1 MIKAIKLSLAI
12 GFAVLL
18 FLGAWMGYYAK
29 TPLNLSATSQT
40 ITIKANSGL
49 SSIANQ
55 LVAQGV
61 IEETYSFNFLAR
73 ILGKEASLKAGD
85 YELNENVTPYKLLSV
100 LGKGGQTAY
109 GKITFIEGKTFKQ
122 IRKRLKENK
131 DVKNTIGKLSDAEV
145 MALVGA
151 EKKHPEG
158 LFFPDT
164 YHFDKGTKDIVLLKR
179 SYETMQKKLEAAWQD
194 RDANLPYKNSYE
206 ALIMASIIE
215 KETGQGA
222 ERPTIGGVFVN
233 RLKIGMRLQ
242 TDPTVIYGM
251 GDKFKGNIRRK
262 DLRKD
267 TSYNTYTRYGL
278 PPTPIATPSL
288 ASINGALHPAKTKYL
303 YFVGKG
309 DTTHAFS
316 ATLAE
321 HNRAVRKYQ
330 LKR

>member
-1 MIKAIKLSLAI
+1 MIRTIK
-12 GFAVLL
+12 L
-18 FLGAWMGYYAK
+18 FLGLALLGAIFLAAWIGYYAK
-29 TPLNLSATSQT
+29 TPLDIASEEQAVT
-40 ITIKANSGL
+40 IEANSGL

-55 LVAQGV
+55 LANQGV
-61 IEETYSFNFLAR
+61 IKDTLSFKLLAKL
-73 ILGKEASLKAGD
+73 LGKESTLKAGEYD
-85 YELNENVTPYKLLSV
+85 IEDNITPYNLLAI
-100 LGKGGQTAY
+100 LAKGGKPAQ
-109 GKITFIEGKTFKQ
+109 GKITFIEGKTFKN
-122 IRKRLKENK
+122 IRKVLRSNK
-131 DVKNTIGKLSDAEV
+131 DVKSTIKGLSNAEV
-145 MALVGA
+145 MKLIGA
-151 EKKHPEG
+151 KRKHPEG

-164 YHFDKGTKDIVLLKR
+164 YHFDKGTKDITLLKQAHNI
-179 SYETMQKKLEAAWQD
+179 MQEKLTTEWENRKPD
-194 RDANLPYKNSYE
+194 LPYKNSYE

-215 KETGQGA
+215 KETGQGS

-251 GDKFKGNIRRK
+251 GEKFNGNIRRR

-267 TSYNTYTRYGL
+267 TVYNTYTRYGL

-288 ASINGALHPAKTKYL
+288 ASIKGALQPAETKYL

-309 DTTHAFS
+309 DRTHAFS
-316 ATLAE
+316 TSLAE

>member
-1 MIKAIKLSLAI
+1 MIKVLKRLLIIGLLGLLMLA
-12 GFAVLL
+12 V
-18 FLGAWMGYYAK
+18 WVGYYAK
-29 TPLNLSATSQT
+29 TPLTLAATSQN

-49 SSIANQ
+49 SSIAKQ
-55 LVAQGV
+55 LVAQNV
-61 IEETYSFNFLAR
+61 IEQAYSFKLLAR
-73 ILGKEASLKAGD
+73 VLGKESTLKAGEYVLD
-85 YELNENVTPYKLLSV
+85 ENITPHALLVV
-100 LGKGGQTAY
+100 LSQGGQTAY
-109 GKITFIEGKTFKQ
+109 GKITFIEGKTFKD

-145 MALVGA
+145 MALIGA
-151 EKKHPEG
+151 DKKHPEG

-164 YHFDKGTKDIVLLKR
+164 YHFDKMTKDIILLKR
-179 SYETMQKKLEAAWQD
+179 AYSTMQEKLAAAWQG

-215 KETGQGA
+215 KETGQGS

-288 ASINGALHPAKTKYL
+288 ASITGALHPTKTKYL